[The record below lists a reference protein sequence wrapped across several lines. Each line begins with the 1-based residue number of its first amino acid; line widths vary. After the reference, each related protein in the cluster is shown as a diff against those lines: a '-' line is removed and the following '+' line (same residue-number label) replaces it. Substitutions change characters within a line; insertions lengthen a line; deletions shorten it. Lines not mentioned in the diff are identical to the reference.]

1 MAGSSSSKDKEKE
14 SFEFDCPECGTHI
27 SGDSTRC
34 PKCGVEFVIEEVSE
48 SECPECGKLI
58 SSDSEECPACGAKF
72 EVIVEDEEE
81 PNQEQA
87 RIEAEQNEELK
98 KQQEQARIEAEQNEE
113 LKKQF
118 PVLVA
123 EVKPLMAMA
132 KDFEID
138 TSECRRMI
146 DKAVRA
152 GKQKDIA
159 TAVQCVKECRSS
171 VRFAIEE
178 RLARDVEHLEKL
190 IGVAKSMGGD
200 TSEMTESMNR
210 MKESIS
216 NGELLAA
223 LEESKNGRKTAEKV
237 TGKYIEAHDICESLA
252 KLVQNSERFYVDV
265 RQARNLL
272 KEAQE
277 AGERGDWSM
286 MGILSRKGREDI
298 MKTLPEVLK
307 SEMRKAKSTLLDS
320 KADGKDVTVMVKIL
334 KDAGMGMKREKYE
347 ETLDRLI
354 EFKAEMK
361 RI

>member
-1 MAGSSSSKDKEKE
+1 MTGSSSPNDAEKE

-27 SGDSTRC
+27 SGDSTKC
-34 PKCGVEFVIEEVSE
+34 PKCGVEFLIEEVSE
-48 SECPECGKLI
+48 SECPECGKQI
-58 SSDSEECPACGAKF
+58 PTDSDECPACGAKF
-72 EVIVEDEEE
+72 EVAPEREEE
-81 PNQEQA
+81 P
-87 RIEAEQNEELK
+87 
-98 KQQEQARIEAEQNEE
+98 KQGQSEREKDLEMQKEQARIEAEQNEE

-132 KDFEID
+132 KDYDID

-152 GKQKDIA
+152 GKQKDIS
-159 TAVQCVKECRSS
+159 TAVQSVKECRSS

-178 RLARDVEHLEKL
+178 RLARDLEHLEKL
-190 IGVAKSMGGD
+190 VGVARSMNGD
-200 TSEMTESMNR
+200 TSEMTESIGR
-210 MKESIS
+210 MREQTSK
-216 NGELLAA
+216 GELLAA
-223 LEESKNGRKTAEKV
+223 LEESKNGRKIAEKV
-237 TGKYIEAHDICESLA
+237 TGKYVEAHDICESLE

-307 SEMRKAKSTLLDS
+307 SEMRKAKSTLLDY

>member
-1 MAGSSSSKDKEKE
+1 MASSSSSKDKEKE

-27 SGDSTRC
+27 SGDSTKC
-34 PKCGVEFVIEEVSE
+34 PKCGVEFIIEEVSE

-58 SSDSEECPACGAKF
+58 PSDSEECPACGAKF
-72 EVIVEDEEE
+72 ELVRENEEQAK
-81 PNQEQA
+81 QEQKE
-87 RIEAEQNEELK
+87 REKELERQK
-98 KQQEQARIEAEQNEE
+98 ELARIEAEQNEE

-118 PVLVA
+118 PLLVA

-132 KDFEID
+132 KDFDID
-138 TSECRRMI
+138 TAECRRLI

-178 RLARDVEHLEKL
+178 RLTRDVEHLEKL
-190 IGVAKSMGGD
+190 IEVAKSMNGD
-200 TSEMTESMNR
+200 TAEMTESINKMR
-210 MKESIS
+210 EGITR
-216 NGELLAA
+216 GDLQAA
-223 LEESKNGRKTAEKV
+223 LEESKTARKTAEKV
-237 TGKYIEAHDICESLA
+237 TGKYIEAHDICESLD

-265 RQARNLL
+265 REARNLL

-298 MKTLPEVLK
+298 MKTLPDVLK

-320 KADGKDVTVMVKIL
+320 KADGKDVSVMVKIL
-334 KDAGMGMKREKYE
+334 KDAGMAMKREKYE

>member
-1 MAGSSSSKDKEKE
+1 MAGSSSPIEKEKE

-27 SGDSTRC
+27 SGDSSKC
-34 PKCGVEFVIEEVSE
+34 PHCGVEFVIEEVSE
-48 SECPECGKLI
+48 SECPACGKLI
-58 SSDSEECPACGAKF
+58 PSDCEECPACGTKF
-72 EVIVEDEEE
+72 ELVIEGEEE
-81 PNQEQA
+81 SKPDQKEQEKGLEKKELA
-87 RIEAEQNEELK
+87 RIEAEQNED
-98 KQQEQARIEAEQNEE
+98 

-132 KDFEID
+132 KDFDID

-178 RLARDVEHLEKL
+178 RLTRDFEHLEKL
-190 IGVAKSMGGD
+190 LVVAKSMGGD
-200 TSEMTESMNR
+200 TSGMTESIDR
-210 MKESIS
+210 MRQNIAK
-216 NGELLAA
+216 GELLAA
-223 LEESKNGRKTAEKV
+223 LEESKNGRKTAEKI
-237 TGKYIEAHDICESLA
+237 TGKYVEAHDICESLE

-265 RQARNLL
+265 REARSLL

-320 KADGKDVTVMVKIL
+320 KADGKDVTIMVKIL
-334 KDAGMGMKREKYE
+334 KDAGMAMKREKFD

-361 RI
+361 RV

>member
-1 MAGSSSSKDKEKE
+1 MASSTSSKEKEKE

-27 SGDSTRC
+27 AGDATKC
-34 PKCGVEFVIEEVSE
+34 PKCGIEFVIEEVSE
-48 SECPECGKLI
+48 SECPDCGKMI
-58 SSDSEECPACGAKF
+58 PVDSEECPSCGAKF
-72 EVIVEDEEE
+72 EVVIEDEEQAK
-81 PNQEQA
+81 QEQKE
-87 RIEAEQNEELK
+87 REEELENQK
-98 KQQEQARIEAEQNEE
+98 ELARIEAEQNEE

-118 PVLVA
+118 PILVA

-132 KDFEID
+132 KDHDID
-138 TSECRRMI
+138 TSECRRLI

-159 TAVQCVKECRSS
+159 TAVQCVKDCRSS

-178 RLARDVEHLEKL
+178 RLTRDVEHMEKL
-190 IGVAKSMGGD
+190 IEVASSMGGD
-200 TSEMTESMNR
+200 TSEMS
-210 MKESIS
+210 ESIK
-216 NGELLAA
+216 NMREKMAQGELQAA

-237 TGKYIEAHDICESLA
+237 TGKYIEAHDICESLG

-265 RQARNLL
+265 REARNLL

-320 KADGKDVTVMVKIL
+320 KADGKDVSVMVKIL
-334 KDAGMGMKREKYE
+334 KDAGMAMKREKYE

>member
-1 MAGSSSSKDKEKE
+1 MASSTSSKEKEKE

-27 SGDSTRC
+27 AGDATKC
-34 PKCGVEFVIEEVSE
+34 PKCGIEFVIEEVSE
-48 SECPECGKLI
+48 SECPDCGKMVPA
-58 SSDSEECPACGAKF
+58 DCEECPSCGAKF
-72 EVIVEDEEE
+72 EVLIEDEEQAK
-81 PNQEQA
+81 QEQK
-87 RIEAEQNEELK
+87 EQEKELENQK
-98 KQQEQARIEAEQNEE
+98 DLARIEAEQNEE

-118 PVLVA
+118 PILVA

-132 KDFEID
+132 KDHDID
-138 TSECRRMI
+138 TAECRRLI

-159 TAVQCVKECRSS
+159 TAVQCVKDCRSS

-178 RLARDVEHLEKL
+178 RLTRDVEHMEKL
-190 IGVAKSMGGD
+190 IDVARSMGGD
-200 TSEMTESMNR
+200 TSEMS
-210 MKESIS
+210 ESIK
-216 NGELLAA
+216 NMREKMAQEDLHGA

-237 TGKYIEAHDICESLA
+237 TGKYIEAHDICESLG

-265 RQARNLL
+265 REARNLL

-320 KADGKDVTVMVKIL
+320 KADGKDVSVMVKIL
-334 KDAGMGMKREKYE
+334 KDAGMAMKREKYE

>member
-1 MAGSSSSKDKEKE
+1 MASSSSSKDKEKE

-27 SGDSTRC
+27 SGDSTKC
-34 PKCGVEFVIEEVSE
+34 PKCGVEFVIEEISE

-58 SSDSEECPACGAKF
+58 PSDSEECPACGAKF
-72 EVIVEDEEE
+72 ELVTENEEQAK
-81 PNQEQA
+81 QELKEREREREKELEKQKELA
-87 RIEAEQNEELK
+87 RIEAEQNEEM
-98 KQQEQARIEAEQNEE
+98 
-113 LKKQF
+113 KKQF
-118 PVLVA
+118 PLLVA

-132 KDFEID
+132 KDFDID
-138 TSECRRMI
+138 TAECRRLI

-178 RLARDVEHLEKL
+178 RLTRDLEHLEKL
-190 IGVAKSMGGD
+190 IEIAKSMNGD
-200 TSEMTESMNR
+200 TAEMTD
-210 MKESIS
+210 SI
-216 NGELLAA
+216 NKMREGITRGDLQAA
-223 LEESKNGRKTAEKV
+223 LEESMTARKTAEKV
-237 TGKYIEAHDICESLA
+237 TGKYIEAHDICESLD

-265 RQARNLL
+265 REARNLL

-320 KADGKDVTVMVKIL
+320 KADGKDVSVMVKIL
-334 KDAGMGMKREKYE
+334 KDAGMAIKREKYE

>member
-1 MAGSSSSKDKEKE
+1 MASSSSSQDKDKE

-27 SGDSTRC
+27 SGDSTKC

-48 SECPECGKLI
+48 SECPNCGKLI
-58 SSDSEECPACGAKF
+58 PSDSEECPACGAKF
-72 EVIVEDEEE
+72 ELVMEGE
-81 PNQEQA
+81 EQA
-87 RIEAEQNEELK
+87 RLEQKERERELE
-98 KQQEQARIEAEQNEE
+98 KQKELARIEAEQNEE

-123 EVKPLMAMA
+123 EVKPLMATA
-132 KDFEID
+132 KDFDID
-138 TSECRRMI
+138 TAECRRLI

-178 RLARDVEHLEKL
+178 RLTHDVDHLEKL
-190 IGVAKSMGGD
+190 IGVAKSMNGD
-200 TSEMTESMNR
+200 TAEMTD
-210 MKESIS
+210 SI
-216 NGELLAA
+216 NKMRENITRGDLQAA
-223 LEESKNGRKTAEKV
+223 LEESKVARKTAEKV
-237 TGKYIEAHDICESLA
+237 TGKYIEAHDICESLD

-265 RQARNLL
+265 REARNLL

-277 AGERGDWSM
+277 AGGRGDWSM

-320 KADGKDVTVMVKIL
+320 KADGKDVSVMVKIL
-334 KDAGMGMKREKYE
+334 KDAGMAMKRQKFE
-347 ETLDRLI
+347 EALDRLI

>member
-1 MAGSSSSKDKEKE
+1 M
-14 SFEFDCPECGTHI
+14 FEFDCPECGMHI
-27 SGDSTRC
+27 SGDSTKC

-48 SECPECGKLI
+48 SECPECGKMI
-58 SSDSEECPACGAKF
+58 PSDSDECPACGAKF
-72 EVIVEDEEE
+72 EILVEDEEQAQ
-81 PNQEQA
+81 QELKDREKEMEKQNELA
-87 RIEAEQNEELK
+87 RID
-98 KQQEQARIEAEQNEE
+98 AEQNEE

-132 KDFEID
+132 KDFDID

-178 RLARDVEHLEKL
+178 RLTRDMEHMEKL
-190 IGVAKSMGGD
+190 IEVARSMGGD
-200 TSEMTESMNR
+200 TDEMTG
-210 MKESIS
+210 SINNLRDKMS
-216 NGELLAA
+216 RDELQAA
-223 LEESKNGRKTAEKV
+223 LEESRNGRKIAEKI
-237 TGKYIEAHDICESLA
+237 TGKYIEAHDICESLER
-252 KLVQNSERFYVDV
+252 LVQNSERFYVDV
-265 RQARNLL
+265 REARNLL

-320 KADGKDVTVMVKIL
+320 KADGKDVSVMVKIL
-334 KDAGMGMKREKYE
+334 KDAGMAVKREKYE

>member
-1 MAGSSSSKDKEKE
+1 MAASSSQKDKEKE

-27 SGDSTRC
+27 SGDSTKC

-48 SECPECGKLI
+48 SECPACGKLI
-58 SSDSEECPACGAKF
+58 PSDSEECPACGSKF
-72 EVIVEDEEE
+72 ELVSESEEGPKQDQE
-81 PNQEQA
+81 ERERELERQKEQA
-87 RIEAEQNEELK
+87 RV
-98 KQQEQARIEAEQNEE
+98 EAEQNEE

-118 PVLVA
+118 PLLVA

-132 KDFEID
+132 KDYDID
-138 TSECRRMI
+138 ASECRRLI

-178 RLARDVEHLEKL
+178 RLAHDVEHMEKL
-190 IGVAKSMGGD
+190 IGVARSMGGD
-200 TSEMTESMNR
+200 TSEMTESLNR
-210 MKESIS
+210 LRDYSTK
-216 NGELLAA
+216 GELLAA
-223 LEESKNGRKTAEKV
+223 LEESRNGRKTAEKV
-237 TGKYIEAHDICESLA
+237 TGKYIEAHDICESLD

-265 RQARNLL
+265 RQARSLL

-298 MKTLPEVLK
+298 MKTLPDVLK
-307 SEMRKAKSTLLDS
+307 SEMRKAKSTLLDY

-347 ETLDRLI
+347 ETLDCLI

>member
-1 MAGSSSSKDKEKE
+1 MAGSSSSKEKEKE

-27 SGDSTRC
+27 SGDSTKC

-48 SECPECGKLI
+48 SECPDCGKLI
-58 SSDSEECPACGAKF
+58 PSDSEECPSCGAKF
-72 EVIVEDEEE
+72 ELVVEGEEE
-81 PNQEQA
+81 A
-87 RIEAEQNEELK
+87 KAEQRERDREQE
-98 KQQEQARIEAEQNEE
+98 KQQEQARIDSEQNEE

-132 KDFEID
+132 KDFDID
-138 TSECRRMI
+138 TSECRRLI

-159 TAVQCVKECRSS
+159 TAIQCVKECRSS

-178 RLARDVEHLEKL
+178 RLTRDVEHLEKL
-190 IGVAKSMGGD
+190 IDVARSMGGD
-200 TSEMTESMNR
+200 TAEMS
-210 MKESIS
+210 ESITRMREKIS
-216 NGELLAA
+216 QGELLAA

-237 TGKYIEAHDICESLA
+237 TGKYIEAHDICESLE

-265 RQARNLL
+265 REARNLL

-320 KADGKDVTVMVKIL
+320 KADGKDVSVMVKIL
-334 KDAGMGMKREKYE
+334 KDAGMAMKREKYE

-354 EFKAEMK
+354 EFKAEIK
-361 RI
+361 RV

>member
-1 MAGSSSSKDKEKE
+1 MAGPSSSNGKEKE
-14 SFEFDCPECGTHI
+14 TFEFDCPECGTHI
-27 SGDSTRC
+27 SGDSTKC

-48 SECPECGKLI
+48 SECPECGKTI
-58 SSDSEECPACGAKF
+58 PSDSEECPACGAKF
-72 EVIVEDEEE
+72 EILVEGEEQAK
-81 PNQEQA
+81 QENKDREREVEKQNELA
-87 RIEAEQNEELK
+87 RIEAEQS
-98 KQQEQARIEAEQNEE
+98 EE

-132 KDFEID
+132 KDFDID

-171 VRFAIEE
+171 VRFAIED
-178 RLARDVEHLEKL
+178 RLTRDMEHLEKL
-190 IGVAKSMGGD
+190 IEVARSMGGD
-200 TSEMTESMNR
+200 TAEMTESL
-210 MKESIS
+210 S
-216 NGELLAA
+216 NLRDKMSRDELQAA
-223 LEESKNGRKTAEKV
+223 LEESRNGRKIAEKV
-237 TGKYIEAHDICESLA
+237 TGKYIEAHDICESLE

-265 RQARNLL
+265 REARNLL

-320 KADGKDVTVMVKIL
+320 KADGKDVSVMVKIL
-334 KDAGMGMKREKYE
+334 KDAGMAMKREKYE

>member
-1 MAGSSSSKDKEKE
+1 MAGSSSSNGKEKE

-27 SGDSTRC
+27 SGDSTKC

-48 SECPECGKLI
+48 SECPGCGKLI
-58 SSDSEECPACGAKF
+58 SGDCMECPFCGAKF
-72 EVIVEDEEE
+72 ETAAENDEQAK
-81 PNQEQA
+81 QEQLE
-87 RIEAEQNEELK
+87 REKELER
-98 KQQEQARIEAEQNEE
+98 QREQARIEAEQNEE

-132 KDFEID
+132 KDFDID
-138 TSECRRMI
+138 TSECRRLI

-159 TAVQCVKECRSS
+159 TAVQCVKECRST

-178 RLARDVEHLEKL
+178 RLTRDVDHLEKL
-190 IGVAKSMGGD
+190 VGVAKTMGGD
-200 TSEMTESMNR
+200 PNEITESINK
-210 MKESIS
+210 MKEDIS
-216 NGELLAA
+216 RGDLQAA

-237 TGKYIEAHDICESLA
+237 TGKYTEAHEICESLE

-265 RQARNLL
+265 REARNLL

-277 AGERGDWSM
+277 AGLRGDWSM
-286 MGILSRKGREDI
+286 MGILSRKGRDDI

-320 KADGKDVTVMVKIL
+320 KADGKDVSVMVKIL
-334 KDAGMGMKREKYE
+334 KDAGMAMKREKYE

-361 RI
+361 RV

>member
-1 MAGSSSSKDKEKE
+1 MAGSSSPKEKDKE

-27 SGDSTRC
+27 SGDSSKC

-48 SECPECGKLI
+48 SECPECGRLI
-58 SSDSEECPACGAKF
+58 PSDSEECPFCGAKF
-72 EVIVEDEEE
+72 EVVIEDEVEDEEE
-81 PNQEQA
+81 TKKDQKELEKQKEQV
-87 RIEAEQNEELK
+87 RVDT
-98 KQQEQARIEAEQNEE
+98 EQNEE

-132 KDFEID
+132 KEYDID
-138 TSECRRMI
+138 TSECRRLI

-178 RLARDVEHLEKL
+178 RLTRDVEHLEKL
-190 IGVAKSMGGD
+190 IGVAKTMGGD
-200 TSEMTESMNR
+200 TSEMSESLVR
-210 MKESIS
+210 MREKFSQE
-216 NGELLAA
+216 ELLAA
-223 LEESKNGRKTAEKV
+223 LEESKTGRKIAEKV
-237 TGKYIEAHDICESLA
+237 TGKYIEAHDICESLER
-252 KLVQNSERFYVDV
+252 LVQNSERFYVDV
-265 RQARNLL
+265 RQARSLL

-298 MKTLPEVLK
+298 MKTLPEVVK

-334 KDAGMGMKREKYE
+334 KDAGMAVKREKYE

>member
-1 MAGSSSSKDKEKE
+1 MAGSSSPNEKENE

-27 SGDSTRC
+27 SGDSSKC
-34 PKCGVEFVIEEVSE
+34 PHCGVEFVIEEVSE
-48 SECPECGKLI
+48 SECPECGKI
-58 SSDSEECPACGAKF
+58 IPSDCEECPFCGTKF
-72 EVIVEDEEE
+72 EVITEDGEGSKQEEKDRE
-81 PNQEQA
+81 
-87 RIEAEQNEELK
+87 RELE
-98 KQQEQARIEAEQNEE
+98 KQKELARIEAEQNEE

-132 KDFEID
+132 KDFDID

-178 RLARDVEHLEKL
+178 RLTRDFEHLEKL
-190 IGVAKSMGGD
+190 LVVAKSMGGD
-200 TSEMTESMNR
+200 TSGMTESIER
-210 MKESIS
+210 MRQNIS

-223 LEESKNGRKTAEKV
+223 LEESKIGRKTAEKI
-237 TGKYIEAHDICESLA
+237 TGKYVEAHDICESLA

-265 RQARNLL
+265 REARSLL

-320 KADGKDVTVMVKIL
+320 KADGKDVTIMVKIL
-334 KDAGMGMKREKYE
+334 KDAGMAMKREKYE

>member
-1 MAGSSSSKDKEKE
+1 MAGTSSSNGREKE
-14 SFEFDCPECGTHI
+14 MFEFDCPECGMHI
-27 SGDSTRC
+27 SGDSTKC

-48 SECPECGKLI
+48 SECPECGKMI
-58 SSDSEECPACGAKF
+58 PSDSDECPACGAKF
-72 EVIVEDEEE
+72 EILVEDEEQAQ
-81 PNQEQA
+81 QELKDREKEMEKQNELA
-87 RIEAEQNEELK
+87 RID
-98 KQQEQARIEAEQNEE
+98 AEQNEE

-132 KDFEID
+132 KDFDID

-178 RLARDVEHLEKL
+178 RLTRDMEHMEKL
-190 IGVAKSMGGD
+190 IEVARSMGGD
-200 TSEMTESMNR
+200 TDEMTG
-210 MKESIS
+210 SINNLRDKMS
-216 NGELLAA
+216 RDELQAA
-223 LEESKNGRKTAEKV
+223 LEESRNGRKIAEKI
-237 TGKYIEAHDICESLA
+237 TGKYIEAHDICESLER
-252 KLVQNSERFYVDV
+252 LVQNSERFYVDV
-265 RQARNLL
+265 REARNLL

-320 KADGKDVTVMVKIL
+320 KADGKDVSVMVKIL
-334 KDAGMGMKREKYE
+334 KDAGMAVKREKYE

>member
-1 MAGSSSSKDKEKE
+1 
-14 SFEFDCPECGTHI
+14 
-27 SGDSTRC
+27 
-34 PKCGVEFVIEEVSE
+34 
-48 SECPECGKLI
+48 
-58 SSDSEECPACGAKF
+58 
-72 EVIVEDEEE
+72 
-81 PNQEQA
+81 
-87 RIEAEQNEELK
+87 
-98 KQQEQARIEAEQNEE
+98 
-113 LKKQF
+113 
-118 PVLVA
+118 
-123 EVKPLMAMA
+123 VKPLMAMA
-132 KDFEID
+132 KDYDID
-138 TSECRRMI
+138 TSECRRLI

-178 RLARDVEHLEKL
+178 RLTRDSEHMEKL
-190 IGVAKSMGGD
+190 VGVAKTMGGD
-200 TSEMTESMNR
+200 TTEMTESINR
-210 MKESIS
+210 MREKIS
-216 NGELLAA
+216 QGELLAA
-223 LEESKNGRKTAEKV
+223 LEESRNGRKTAERV
-237 TGKYIEAHDICESLA
+237 TGKYIEAHDICESLER
-252 KLVQNSERFYVDV
+252 LVTNSERFYVDV
-265 RQARNLL
+265 REARGLL

-298 MKTLPEVLK
+298 MKTLPDVLK

-334 KDAGMGMKREKYE
+334 KDAGMAVKREKYE

>member
-1 MAGSSSSKDKEKE
+1 MASSSSSTEKEKE

-27 SGDSTRC
+27 SGDSTKC

-58 SSDSEECPACGAKF
+58 PSDSEECPACGAKF
-72 EVIVEDEEE
+72 EIVMENDELAK
-81 PNQEQA
+81 QEQKERERELEKQKELA
-87 RIEAEQNEELK
+87 RIEAEQNEEM
-98 KQQEQARIEAEQNEE
+98 
-113 LKKQF
+113 KKQF

-132 KDFEID
+132 KDFDID
-138 TSECRRMI
+138 TAECRRLI

-178 RLARDVEHLEKL
+178 RLTRDVEHLEKL
-190 IGVAKSMGGD
+190 VEVAKSMNGD
-200 TSEMTESMNR
+200 TAEMSG
-210 MKESIS
+210 SITKMREDIAK
-216 NGELLAA
+216 GELQAA
-223 LEESKNGRKTAEKV
+223 LEESKNARKTAEKV
-237 TGKYIEAHDICESLA
+237 TGKYIEAHDICESLD

-265 RQARNLL
+265 REARNLL

-320 KADGKDVTVMVKIL
+320 KADGKDVSVMVKIL
-334 KDAGMGMKREKYE
+334 KDAGMAMKREKYE

>member
-1 MAGSSSSKDKEKE
+1 MASSSSSKETETE

-27 SGDSTRC
+27 TGGSTKC

-58 SSDSEECPACGAKF
+58 PSDSEECPACGAKF
-72 EVIVEDEEE
+72 ELVGESDEQAKQEQRE
-81 PNQEQA
+81 REKELERQKEQA
-87 RIEAEQNEELK
+87 RL
-98 KQQEQARIEAEQNEE
+98 EAEQNEE

-132 KDFEID
+132 KDFDID
-138 TSECRRMI
+138 TSECRRLI

-159 TAVQCVKECRSS
+159 TAVQCVKECRAS
-171 VRFAIEE
+171 VRFGIEE
-178 RLARDVEHLEKL
+178 RLTRDVEHLEKL
-190 IGVAKSMGGD
+190 VGVAKSMGSD
-200 TSEMTESMNR
+200 PSEMTESINKTR
-210 MKESIS
+210 DDIS
-216 NGELLAA
+216 RGELQAA
-223 LEESKNGRKTAEKV
+223 LEESKNGRKIAEKV
-237 TGKYIEAHDICESLA
+237 TGKFIEAHDLCEALE

-265 RQARNLL
+265 REARNLL

-277 AGERGDWSM
+277 AGARGDWSM

-298 MKTLPEVLK
+298 MRTLPEVLK
-307 SEMRKAKSTLLDS
+307 SEMKKAKSTLLDS
-320 KADGKDVTVMVKIL
+320 KADGKDVSVIVKIL
-334 KDAGMGMKREKYE
+334 KDAGMAMKREKYE
-347 ETLDRLI
+347 EALDRLI